1 MTNDCWKKNCRRE
14 HITALQKKK
23 ELQEWMSAL
32 EAMIVCDNIKL
43 ERHVII
49 KKETVHYTLSCPS
62 DCPVFKATIIMLVKK

>member
-1 MTNDCWKKNCRRE
+1 MIAEKKIVE
-14 HITALQKKK
+14 ESTLPHYKKKKK